1 MPSEGVPARLGVD
14 ARDGRWSEGW
24 NRLVSCDIGILKV
37 SRAEG
42 ASANGKTVTSEWAN
56 HRPARERGI
65 AASTVVVVG
74 HYNTPPLQKNKVDA
88 VGDVP
93 QVKAGAG

>member
-1 MPSEGVPARLGVD
+1 MPSEGVPAQLGVD
-14 ARDGRWSEGW
+14 AGDGRWSEGW

-56 HRPARERGI
+56 EREGEEV
-65 AASTVVVVG
+65 AMMMKNVG
-74 HYNTPPLQKNKVDA
+74 TTGSSVQ
-88 VGDVP
+88 
-93 QVKAGAG
+93 

>member
-14 ARDGRWSEGW
+14 AGDGRWSEGW

-42 ASANGKTVTSEWAN
+42 ASANGKMRDVILGQSA
-56 HRPARERGI
+56 ARREGDCNDEY
-65 AASTVVVVG
+65 VG
-74 HYNTPPLQKNKVDA
+74 TTR
-88 VGDVP
+88 
-93 QVKAGAG
+93 

>member
-1 MPSEGVPARLGVD
+1 MR
-14 ARDGRWSEGW
+14 GW
-24 NRLVSCDIGILKV
+24 GRLVSCDIGILKV

-42 ASANGKTVTSEWAN
+42 ASANGKTVMSEWAN

-74 HYNTPPLQKNKVDA
+74 RAGFSP
-88 VGDVP
+88 
-93 QVKAGAG
+93 KAR